1 MVLSSSSL
9 LTFTNYTYNVYKEF
23 DLYLCTKM
31 IVSHKYQLIFIHIY
45 KNAGTFV
52 SQFLK
57 ALDPQAIDTVGHEN
71 AKKTRELLGDKI
83 WNSYTKIC
91 VSRNSWDWQMSLLFF
106 MKGLRT
112 HHQHHIVKDLS
123 VKQYLEWRKTDLHQ
137 QIEFI
142 VDDDGKN
149 MMDTIFRF
157 EYLEQ
162 DILLFFLEKHNM
174 NVMKYLP
181 KNKINASYRNTDY
194 TQYYDE
200 ETKQMIHDMHKPDID
215 FFQFTY
221 N

>member
-1 MVLSSSSL
+1 
-9 LTFTNYTYNVYKEF
+9 
-23 DLYLCTKM
+23 M

-45 KNAGTFV
+45 KNAGMFV

-57 ALDPQAIDTVGHEN
+57 NLDPQAFDTVGHET

-106 MKGLRT
+106 MKGLPT
-112 HHQHHIVKDLS
+112 HHQHQIVKDMS

-142 VDDDGKN
+142 IDDDGKN
-149 MMDTIFRF
+149 MMDNIFRF
-157 EYLEQ
+157 EYLQQ
-162 DILLFFLEKHNM
+162 DILLFFLEKYNI
-174 NVMKYLP
+174 NVSKYFP
-181 KNKINASYRNTDY
+181 EKKINASKRNSDYR
-194 TQYYDE
+194 QYYDE
-200 ETKQMIHDMHKPDID
+200 ETKQMIHDMHKPDIE

-221 N
+221 D